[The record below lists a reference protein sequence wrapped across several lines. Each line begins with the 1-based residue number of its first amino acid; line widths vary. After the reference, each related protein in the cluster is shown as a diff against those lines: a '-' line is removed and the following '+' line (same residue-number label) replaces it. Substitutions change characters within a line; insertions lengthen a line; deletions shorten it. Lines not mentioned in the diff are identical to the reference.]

1 MKVRILRYWLV
12 LLAVCLVLCG
22 AIFVRRAQ
30 GAGPFVINSNADTS
44 DANPGDGV
52 CATAANVCTL
62 RAAIQEVNKLGGAQ
76 GPAII
81 TFDLGG
87 GGNVAPTSGLPFITS
102 PVIIDGQ
109 TRKPTNYGRF
119 RAGLQAVS
127 SLTRRRAGAFRRR
140 ARQVCD
146 GQNGHG

>member
-12 LLAVCLVLCG
+12 LLAVCLMLCG
-22 AIFVRRAQ
+22 VIFVRRAQ
-30 GAGPFVINSNADTS
+30 GSGPFVVNSNGDTS

-62 RAAIQEVNKLGGAQ
+62 RAAIQEVNQLGGAQ
-76 GPAII
+76 GAVII

-87 GGNVAPTSGLPFITS
+87 GGSVTPASGLPFITS

-109 TRKPTNYGRF
+109 TG
-119 RAGLQAVS
+119 G
-127 SLTRRRAGAFRRR
+127 TRRVQLIGTNAGFRLWPGVRHR
-140 ARQVCD
+140 
-146 GQNGHG
+146 

>member
-1 MKVRILRYWLV
+1 MKLRILRYWAV

-22 AIFVRRAQ
+22 AIFVRHTQ
-30 GAGPFVINSNADTS
+30 GAGRFVVNSNGDTS

-52 CATAANVCTL
+52 CATAANACTL
-62 RAAIQEVNKLGGAQ
+62 RAAIEEVNKLGGAQ

-87 GGNVAPTSGLPFITS
+87 GGSVTPASGLPFITS

-109 TRKPTNYGRF
+109 TGGTRRVQLIGTN
-119 RAGLQAVS
+119 AGLPMVS
-127 SLTRRRAGAFRRR
+127 
-140 ARQVCD
+140 
-146 GQNGHG
+146 

>member
-1 MKVRILRYWLV
+1 MKVRIPRYWVV

-22 AIFVRRAQ
+22 AIFVRRAK
-30 GAGPFVINSNADTS
+30 GAGPFVVNSNADTS

-102 PVIIDGQ
+102 PVIIDGATGG
-109 TRKPTNYGRF
+109 TRRVQLIGTNAGFGYGLVL
-119 RAGLQAVS
+119 GTGSGGSQVS
-127 SLTRRRAGAFRRR
+127 SLVIRNFS
-140 ARQVCD
+140 
-146 GQNGHG
+146 